1 MPFMALDA
9 LIFDIDGTLIDSN
22 PAHVEAWRIAFERHG
37 YPIARD
43 RIEVEIGKGG
53 DRLVP
58 DVLGREADERD
69 GDALRKAEPEEFA
82 KIGKAR
88 GFHAFPRAMELLDV
102 VRGRGLKVI
111 LATSSQKKQLAT
123 FQEYSGVD
131 LEAACDVLVTAD
143 DAAESKPAPDI
154 VAAAAR
160 EARLSPAQCAMV
172 GDTLYDMQSAK
183 HAGVI
188 GLGVLSGYQSREMLK
203 QAGARLVYQDVAEM
217 LDKLHDAVHRASPTM
232 VHLTT
237 ELLESLMREALA
249 AAREGMAVGE
259 APIGCVVAEGQGRIV
274 ACGFNRLNQSRDRTA
289 HAEIVALRAA
299 AGKVPDDAK
308 DLILVSTLE
317 PCVMCSG
324 AAMEAAVDTIAFGLP
339 APADG
344 GTGRVQP
351 PQSPESQMPRIVGD
365 ILAHESRALFEEFL
379 KIASNPQQRA
389 FTVQLLSM
397 TKSQ

>member
-1 MPFMALDA
+1 
-9 LIFDIDGTLIDSN
+9 
-22 PAHVEAWRIAFERHG
+22 
-37 YPIARD
+37 
-43 RIEVEIGKGG
+43 
-53 DRLVP
+53 
-58 DVLGREADERD
+58 
-69 GDALRKAEPEEFA
+69 
-82 KIGKAR
+82 
-88 GFHAFPRAMELLDV
+88 MELLDV

-365 ILAHESRALFEEFL
+365 ILARESRALFEEFL

>member
-324 AAMEAAVDTIAFGLP
+324 AAMEAAIDTIAFGLR
-339 APADG
+339 APADS
-344 GTGRVQP
+344 GTARVQP

-389 FTVQLLSM
+389 FTAQLLSL

>member
-365 ILAHESRALFEEFL
+365 ILARESRALFEEFL